1 MSELYQ
7 NDFVRWSAEQAR
19 LLRGQA
25 GGRLNE
31 APDWENLAEEIES
44 LGLSQ
49 RHELSSR
56 IATILEHLVKLAAS
70 PAHEPASGWVQTVV
84 RERDQIEDLFDK
96 SPSLRR
102 QVPAII
108 HKRIPGA
115 RQLAALSLQA
125 HGEQTRVDI
134 ASLDFDEAAVLTAP
148 LPLA

>member
-1 MSELYQ
+1 MTSCAGAPSRR
-7 NDFVRWSAEQAR
+7 VC
-19 LLRGQA
+19 LRGQA

-56 IATILEHLVKLAAS
+56 IATILEHLLMKLAAS
-70 PAHEPASGWVQTVV
+70 PAHEPAPGWVQTVV

-108 HKRIPGA
+108 HKRIPVA
-115 RQLAALSLQA
+115 RQLTVLSLQA
-125 HGEQTRVDI
+125 PGEQPRVDI